1 MKLEEEVGLL
11 LKQHELTLSVAESC
25 TGGLVGDMITNISG
39 SSEYFLGGIIAYDN
53 TIKADVLGVSQKTLD
68 TFGAVSAEAAKE
80 MAQNIR
86 ETCNTDI
93 GLSITGIAGP
103 TGGTKEKPVGLV
115 FIGLATQDKVSSKQ
129 FLWQGNRIE
138 NKQRSA
144 HAALEVVRDYL
155 KALHPHP

>member
-1 MKLEEEVGLL
+1 MEIEEEVGLL
-11 LKQHELTLSVAESC
+11 LRQKSLTLSVAESC

-53 TIKADVLGVSQKTLD
+53 TIKANILGVSEKVLD
-68 TFGAVSAEAAKE
+68 TLGAVSAEAAKE

-86 ETCNTDI
+86 EKCNTDI

-115 FIGLATQDKVSSKQ
+115 FIGIATQDEVSAKQ
-129 FLWQGNRIE
+129 FLWHGNRIE
-138 NKQRSA
+138 NKQQSA
-144 HAALEVVRDYL
+144 HAALEIVKNYL
-155 KALHPHP
+155 QHIS